1 MNMTLHVFKK
11 EFRDILRDKR
21 VLRIAFIMPIF
32 LVAMMMC
39 LFGFITT
46 AVSKKHG
53 QVVYVVK
60 TDNPAE
66 KALVKDTFE
75 VVEIP
80 DVATGRKLIR
90 EGKAHIV
97 LNFGEL
103 HPDGQTVIDAYIDP
117 KEQTSQIALVMVSK
131 LYDLT
136 NKQLLEHDLEAKGL
150 PLSSAERFKIRQQD
164 VSVGQQGGASDV
176 LIGILPYLIVVWAFY
191 GGMSIAAD
199 MIAGEK
205 EKNTLET
212 LLISPARRTDIVM
225 GKFLALATVCLV
237 SSLSCFLGLVLVAA
251 VKPPGTAEMMKGGFG
266 VTPTAFFVTMIVLI
280 PLVAFFAS
288 ALVAISSF
296 ARNSREAQ
304 TYLTQFSFVIILPA
318 MFSQFIG
325 YTDVGHS
332 QWINFIPV
340 LNAANNIRMALMGR
354 VDTTSLAITVGISL
368 VIALV
373 ALRITVTLFNKE
385 EVLVRV

>member
-1 MNMTLHVFKK
+1 MRMTFHVFKK
-11 EFRDILRDKR
+11 ESRDILRDKR
-21 VLRIAFIMPIF
+21 VLRMAFIMPIF
-32 LVAMMMC
+32 LVAMMMS
-39 LFGFITT
+39 LFGFLTT
-46 AVSKKHG
+46 AISKTHG
-53 QVVYVVK
+53 QIVYVVK
-60 TDNPAE
+60 TKNPAE
-66 KALVKDTFE
+66 KLIVQKPFE

-80 DVATGRKLIR
+80 DVSTGRKLIR

-97 LNFGEL
+97 LSYGEMK
-103 HPDGQTVIDAYIDP
+103 PDGQTVIDAYVDP
-117 KEQTSQIALVMVSK
+117 KEQTSQIALAMVSK
-131 LYDLT
+131 LYDVH
-136 NKQLLEHDLEAKGL
+136 NKKKLETLLEENRL
-150 PLSSAERFKIRQQD
+150 PLSSEEVYKVRQQD
-164 VSVGQQGGASDV
+164 VSVGEQAGASDI
-176 LIGILPYLIVVWAFY
+176 LIGILPYLIVMYAFY

-212 LLISPARRTDIVM
+212 LLISPAHRTNIVL
-225 GKFLALATVCLV
+225 GKFLALATVCLI

-266 VTPTAFFVTMIVLI
+266 VTPMAFFVTMIVLM

-325 YTDVGHS
+325 YTDMGHS

-354 VDTTSLAITVGISL
+354 VDMTSLAITIGVSL
-368 VIALV
+368 VIALI
-373 ALRITVTLFNKE
+373 ALRITVKLFNKE